1 MIHIA
6 IYFFYC
12 AFGDIIWKT
21 KHRILK
27 GTLFFIVKT
36 TVKVDYSSNEAMVL
50 KIFVLRSLF
59 KK

>member
-1 MIHIA
+1 MEDKA
-6 IYFFYC
+6 QN
-12 AFGDIIWKT
+12 T
-21 KHRILK
+21 ERNS
-27 GTLFFIVKT
+27 FFIVKT